1 MLFTYTAIDD
11 KGAEAKGSI
20 DAITLDVAITSLQ
33 RRGLVIKNITEADKA
48 GSLFEKDFS
57 FFAHV
62 STKDV
67 VVLSRQLATLFEAQ
81 VSALRVFRL
90 LAAEVENVTLA
101 KALTAIADDL
111 QAGSS
116 ISKALGK
123 HPKIFSDFYVNM
135 VRSGE
140 ESGKL
145 DEVFVFLAD
154 HLDRTYEVNSKARNA
169 LIYPAFVIFTFVVVM
184 VLMLTVVIPKI
195 SGILTE
201 SGQEIPLY
209 TKVVIG
215 LSQFMVNYGIFFL
228 VALVIGA
235 FFLYRFT
242 KTDAG
247 KASLDDVKIKLPFV
261 KNLYQKLYLSR
272 ISDNMNTMLVSGIPM
287 VRALEL
293 TSDVVGNKIYK
304 RVLDEATESVKGG
317 KSVSDALADNKV
329 IPGIMIQMIKVGE
342 ESGELGKILKTL
354 SAFYSREVV
363 NAVDTLV
370 DLIEPA
376 MIVLLGLGVGFLLA
390 SVLIPIYNIS
400 SNIS

>member
-1 MLFTYTAIDD
+1 MLFNYSAIDQA
-11 KGAEAKGSI
+11 GAEAKGSI
-20 DAITLDVAITSLQ
+20 EAISMDVAISSLQ
-33 RRGLVIKNITEADKA
+33 RRGLVIKEVNPADK
-48 GSLFEKDFS
+48 KS
-57 FFAHV
+57 FFSRDLEFFSRV
-62 STKDV
+62 SNKDV

-90 LAAEVENVTLA
+90 LAGEAENKTLGR
-101 KALTAIADDL
+101 ALTEVADDL
-111 QAGSS
+111 QAGSA

-123 HPKIFSDFYVNM
+123 HPKIFNDFYVNM

-154 HLDRTYEVNSKARNA
+154 HLDRSYEVNSKAKNA
-169 LIYPAFVIFTFVVVM
+169 LIYPAFVIMTFFTVM
-184 VLMLTVVIPKI
+184 ILMLTVVIPKI
-195 SGILTE
+195 SSILTD
-201 SGQEIPLY
+201 SGQSIPIY
-209 TKVVIG
+209 TKIVIG
-215 LSQFMVNYGIFFL
+215 FSQFLVSYGIFIV
-228 VALVIGA
+228 VAAIVGG
-235 FFLYRFT
+235 FFLYRFL
-242 KTDAG
+242 KTPSG
-247 KASLDDVKIKLPFV
+247 KYSLDDARIKTPFV
-261 KNLYQKLYLSR
+261 KHLYQKLYLSR

-293 TSDVVGNKIYK
+293 TSDVVGNEVYK
-304 RVLDEATESVKGG
+304 RVLLDATEDVKGG
-317 KSVSDALADNKV
+317 KAVSDALSGKRI

-354 SAFYSREVV
+354 SVFYSREVV

>member
-1 MLFTYTAIDD
+1 MLFNYSAQDQVGND
-11 KGAEAKGSI
+11 SKGSI
-20 DAITLDVAITSLQ
+20 DAITIDVAISSLQ
-33 RRGLVIKNITEADKA
+33 RRGLIIREINPAGKA
-48 GSLFEKDFS
+48 GFFDKDFT
-57 FFAHV
+57 FFEHV

-67 VVLSRQLATLFEAQ
+67 VVLSRQLSTLFEAQ

-90 LAAEVENVTLA
+90 LAAEVDNPLLGRS
-101 KALTAIADDL
+101 LTTVADDL
-111 QAGSS
+111 QAGAS
-116 ISKALGK
+116 ISKAMSK
-123 HPKIFSDFYVNM
+123 HPKVFNEFYVNM

-145 DEVFVFLAD
+145 DEVFIFLAE
-154 HLDRTYEVNSKARNA
+154 HLDRSYEVNSKARNA

-195 SGILTE
+195 SAILTD
-201 SGQEIPLY
+201 SGQEVPLY
-209 TKVVIG
+209 TKFVIG
-215 LSQFMVNYGIFFL
+215 MSSLLVNYGIFVLIAVFI
-228 VALVIGA
+228 AG
-235 FFLYRFT
+235 FFFYRFLQT
-242 KTDAG
+242 PIG
-247 KASLDDVKIKLPFV
+247 KESLDDAKIKMPFV

-287 VRALEL
+287 IRALEL
-293 TSDVVGNKIYK
+293 TSDVVGNSVYK
-304 RVLDEATESVKGG
+304 RAIDEATELVKGG
-317 KSVSDALADNKV
+317 KSVSDALGGKKI
-329 IPGIMIQMIKVGE
+329 IPGMMIQMIRVGE

-354 SAFYSREVV
+354 SVFYAREVIT
-363 NAVDTLV
+363 AVDTLV

>member
-1 MLFTYTAIDD
+1 MLFNYQAVDQA
-11 KGAEAKGSI
+11 GAEVKGSI
-20 DAITLDVAITSLQ
+20 DAISLDVAISSLQ
-33 RRGLVIKNITEADKA
+33 RRGLTIRNVEPA
-48 GSLFEKDFS
+48 EKKSFLERDFAIFS
-57 FFAHV
+57 HV
-62 STKDV
+62 SSKEV
-67 VVLSRQLATLFEAQ
+67 VVLSRQLSTLFEAQ

-90 LAAEVENVTLA
+90 LAAESENVLLN
-101 KALTAIADDL
+101 KALTEIADDL

-116 ISKALGK
+116 ISKALSK

-145 DEVFVFLAD
+145 DEVFIFLAD
-154 HLDRTYEVNSKARNA
+154 HLDRTYEVNAKARNA

-184 VLMLTVVIPKI
+184 ILMLTVVIPKI
-195 SGILTE
+195 STILTE
-201 SGQEIPLY
+201 SGQEVPVY
-209 TKVVIG
+209 TQVVIG
-215 LSQFMVNYGIFFL
+215 LSNFMVNYGIFFL
-228 VALVIGA
+228 IATIIAG
-235 FFLYRFT
+235 FIFWRFT
-242 KTDAG
+242 LTEAG
-247 KASLDDVKIKLPFV
+247 KVALDDVKIKIPFV

-272 ISDNMNTMLVSGIPM
+272 IADNMNTMLVSGIPM

-293 TSDVVGNKIYK
+293 TSNIVGNKVYK
-304 RVLDEATESVKGG
+304 GILDNATESVKGG
-317 KSVSDALADNKV
+317 KAVSDALADRQE

-354 SAFYSREVV
+354 SAFYRREVI

>member
-1 MLFTYTAIDD
+1 MLFNYNALDQA
-11 KGAEAKGSI
+11 GAEAKGSI
-20 DAITLDVAITSLQ
+20 DAINVDVAIASLQ
-33 RRGLVIKNITEADKA
+33 RRGLVIKEVVPADKV
-48 GSLFEKDFS
+48 S
-57 FFAHV
+57 FFKRDFEFFSGV
-62 STKDV
+62 SNKDV

-90 LAAEVENVTLA
+90 LAGEAENKTLG
-101 KALTAIADDL
+101 KALTIIADEL

-116 ISKALGK
+116 ISKALAK
-123 HPKIFSDFYVNM
+123 HPKIFGEFYVNM

-145 DEVFVFLAD
+145 DEVFIFLAD
-154 HLDRTYEVNSKARNA
+154 YLDRTYEVNSKARNA
-169 LIYPAFVIFTFVVVM
+169 LIYPAFVIFTFFVVM
-184 VLMLTVVIPKI
+184 ILMLTVVIPKI

-201 SGQEIPLY
+201 SGQAVPLY
-209 TKVVIG
+209 TQVVIAFSHF
-215 LSQFMVNYGIFFL
+215 LTTYGIFFL
-228 VALVIGA
+228 VALIIAA
-235 FFLYRFT
+235 FFGWRFFQSPSG
-242 KTDAG
+242 KTA
-247 KASLDDVKIKLPFV
+247 LDDLKIKIPFV

-272 ISDNMNTMLVSGIPM
+272 ISDNMNTMLISGIPM

-293 TSDVVGNKIYK
+293 TSGVVSNEVYK
-304 RVLDEATESVKGG
+304 RVLLEATEDVKGG
-317 KSVSDALADNKV
+317 KSVSDALTGKKV
-329 IPGIMIQMIKVGE
+329 IPGIMLQMIKVGE

-400 SNIS
+400 ANIS

>member
-1 MLFTYTAIDD
+1 MLFNYKAIDS
-11 KGAEAKGSI
+11 KGSETNGSI
-20 DAITLDVAITSLQ
+20 DAISIEVAISSLQ
-33 RRGLVIKNITEADKA
+33 RRDLVIQSIIPEDKK
-48 GSLFEKDFS
+48 SFFQKDFALFS
-57 FFAHV
+57 RV
-62 STKDV
+62 SNKDV

-90 LAAEVENVTLA
+90 LASESDNPLLG
-101 KALTAIADDL
+101 KSLTIIADDL

-116 ISKALGK
+116 ISKALSK
-123 HPKIFSDFYVNM
+123 HPKIFSEFYVNM

-145 DEVFVFLAD
+145 DQVFLFLAD
-154 HLDRTYEVNSKARNA
+154 HLDRAYEVNSKAKNA

-184 VLMLTVVIPKI
+184 ALMLTVVIPKI
-195 SGILTE
+195 STIITD
-201 SGQEIPLY
+201 SGQEIPIY
-209 TKVVIG
+209 TKIVIG
-215 LSQFMVNYGIFFL
+215 MSNFFVHYGIFFL
-228 VALVIGA
+228 VALIVGG
-235 FFLYRFT
+235 FFLYRFL
-242 KTDAG
+242 KTPAG
-247 KASLDDVKIKLPFV
+247 KLALDDAKIKTPFI

-272 ISDNMNTMLVSGIPM
+272 ISDNMNTMLVSGISM

-293 TSDVVGNKIYK
+293 TSAVVDNEVYK
-304 RVLDEATESVKGG
+304 KAILESMEAVKGG
-317 KSVSDALADNKV
+317 RSVSDALEDKKI

-354 SAFYSREVV
+354 SDFYSREVV

-400 SNIS
+400 GNIS

>member
-1 MLFTYTAIDD
+1 MLFNYNATDE
-11 KGAEAKGSI
+11 KGSDVRGSI
-20 DAITLDVAITSLQ
+20 DAISLDVAISSLQ
-33 RRGLVIKNITEADKA
+33 RRGFVIKTIDSAEKKSFFD
-48 GSLFEKDFS
+48 KDFN
-57 FFAHV
+57 FFSGV

-90 LAAEVENVTLA
+90 LATEMENVALR
-101 KALTAIADDL
+101 KALTEIADDL
-111 QAGSS
+111 QGGSS
-116 ISKALGK
+116 ISKALAK
-123 HPKIFSDFYVNM
+123 HPKIFSEFYTNM
-135 VRSGE
+135 VKSGE

-145 DEVFVFLAD
+145 DEVFIFLAD

-169 LIYPAFVIFTFVVVM
+169 LIYPAFVVFTFVTVM

-195 SGILTE
+195 STILTE
-201 SGQEIPLY
+201 SGQEIPAY
-209 TKVVIG
+209 TKVVLTASNI
-215 LSQFMVNYGIFFL
+215 MVHYGIFVL
-228 VALVIGA
+228 VAAIIGA
-235 FFLYRFT
+235 FFLWRFLQT
-242 KTDAG
+242 PTG
-247 KASLDDVKIKLPFV
+247 KASIDEAKLKVPFV
-261 KNLYQKLYLSR
+261 KNLFQKLYLSR

-293 TSDVVGNKIYK
+293 TSGVVGSNVYK
-304 RVLDEATESVKGG
+304 KVLDDATEAVKGG
-317 KSVSDALADNKV
+317 RSVSDALGETKV

-354 SAFYSREVV
+354 SVFYSREVV

-370 DLIEPA
+370 DMIEPA

>member
-1 MLFTYTAIDD
+1 MLFNYSALDQN
-11 KGAEAKGSI
+11 GNESKGSI
-20 DAITLDVAITSLQ
+20 DAISMDVAISSLQ
-33 RRGLVIKNITEADKA
+33 RRGLVIRTINPADK
-48 GSLFEKDFS
+48 GSFFEKDFS
-57 FFAHV
+57 FLNRV

-90 LAAEVENVTLA
+90 LASEVENVTLG

-116 ISKALGK
+116 ISKALDK

-145 DEVFVFLAD
+145 DEVFIFLAD
-154 HLDRTYEVNSKARNA
+154 HLDRSYEVNSKARNA

-195 SGILTE
+195 STILTE
-201 SGQEIPLY
+201 SGQDIPVY
-209 TKVVIG
+209 TKIVIG
-215 LSQFMVNYGIFFL
+215 LSQFLVNYGIFIL
-228 VALVIGA
+228 VAVIIGG
-235 FFLYRFT
+235 FFLYRFV
-242 KTDAG
+242 KTPAG
-247 KASLDDVKIKLPFV
+247 KLSLDDAKIKMPFV
-261 KNLYQKLYLSR
+261 KSLYQKLYLSR
-272 ISDNMNTMLVSGIPM
+272 ISDNMNTMLISGIPM

-293 TSDVVGNKIYK
+293 TSGVVGNQIYK
-304 RVLDEATESVKGG
+304 KVLDEAGEAVKGG
-317 KSVSDALADNKV
+317 RSVSEALSDKKV

>member
-1 MLFTYTAIDD
+1 MLFNYTAVDD
-11 KGAEAKGSI
+11 KGAESKGSI
-20 DAITLDVAITSLQ
+20 DAISLDVAISSLQ
-33 RRGLVIKNITEADKA
+33 RRGLVIKEVNPAEKSGSFFGREI
-48 GSLFEKDFS
+48 SLFS
-57 FFAHV
+57 GV
-62 STKDV
+62 SNKEV

-90 LAAEVENVTLA
+90 IASETENRALGR
-101 KALTAIADDL
+101 ALTEVADDL

-116 ISKALGK
+116 ISKALAK
-123 HPKIFSDFYVNM
+123 HPKIFSEFYTNM

-145 DEVFVFLAD
+145 DEVFIFLAD
-154 HLDRTYEVNSKARNA
+154 HLDRSYEVNSKARNA
-169 LIYPAFVIFTFVVVM
+169 LIYPAFVIFTFVTVM
-184 VLMLTVVIPKI
+184 ILMLTVVIPKI
-195 SGILTE
+195 STILTE
-201 SGQEIPLY
+201 SGQEVPIY
-209 TKVVIG
+209 TKIVIG
-215 LSQFMVNYGIFFL
+215 FSHLLVTYGIFLL
-228 VALVIGA
+228 VAAIIGG
-235 FFLYRFT
+235 FFLYRFLRT
-242 KTDAG
+242 PAG
-247 KASLDDVKIKLPFV
+247 KTSLDNAKIEMPFV

-293 TSDVVGNKIYK
+293 TADVVGNEVYK
-304 RVLDEATESVKGG
+304 KVLMDATEDVKGG
-317 KSVSDALADNKV
+317 KSVSDALVNKRI
-329 IPGIMIQMIKVGE
+329 IPGIMLQMIKVGE

-354 SAFYSREVV
+354 SVFYAREVV

>member
-1 MLFTYTAIDD
+1 MLFNYSATDD
-11 KGAEAKGSI
+11 KGNDAKGAI
-20 DAITLDVAITSLQ
+20 DAITLDVAIASLQ
-33 RRGLVIKNITEADKA
+33 RRGFVIKDIKSAEGKGFFD
-48 GSLFEKDFS
+48 KDFS
-57 FFAHV
+57 FFSGV

-90 LAAEVENVTLA
+90 LASEVENVKLG
-101 KALTAIADDL
+101 KALTEIADDL

-123 HPKIFSDFYVNM
+123 HPKIFSEFYTNM

-154 HLDRTYEVNSKARNA
+154 YLDRTYEVNSKARNA
-169 LIYPAFVIFTFVVVM
+169 LIYPAFVVFTFVTVM

-195 SGILTE
+195 STILTE

-215 LSQFMVNYGIFFL
+215 ASKMMTDYGIFVL
-228 VALVIGA
+228 VAVLVAG
-235 FFLYRFT
+235 FFFWRFLQT
-242 KTDAG
+242 PTG
-247 KASLDDVKIKLPFV
+247 KLSLDDAKLKVPFV

-293 TSDVVGNKIYK
+293 TSGVVGSAVYK
-304 RVLDEATESVKGG
+304 KVLDDATEAVKGG
-317 KSVSDALADNKV
+317 RSMSDALVEKKI

-370 DLIEPA
+370 DMIEPA

>member
-1 MLFTYTAIDD
+1 MLFNYTALDQA
-11 KGAEAKGSI
+11 GTESKGSI
-20 DAITLDVAITSLQ
+20 DAISMDVAITSLQ
-33 RRGLVIKNITEADKA
+33 RRGLVVSQVVPADKVE
-48 GSLFEKDFS
+48 SIFSRDFS
-57 FFAHV
+57 FFSGV
-62 STKDV
+62 SSKDV

-90 LAAEVENVTLA
+90 IASETENRILG
-101 KALTAIADDL
+101 KALTEIADDL
-111 QAGSS
+111 QAGSA

-123 HPKIFSDFYVNM
+123 HPKIFSDFYANM

-145 DEVFVFLAD
+145 DEVFLFLAD
-154 HLDRTYEVNSKARNA
+154 HLDRTYEVNSKAKNA
-169 LIYPAFVIFTFVVVM
+169 LIYPAFVIFTFFVVM
-184 VLMLTVVIPKI
+184 ILMLTVVIPKI
-195 SGILTE
+195 STILTE
-201 SGQEIPLY
+201 SGQQIPLY
-209 TKVVIG
+209 TKIVIG
-215 LSQFMVNYGIFFL
+215 LSGFFVNYGIFIL
-228 VALVIGA
+228 VALIVGGY
-235 FFLYRFT
+235 FFYRFIQT
-242 KTDAG
+242 SAG
-247 KASLDDVKIKLPFV
+247 KASLDDVKIRLPFI

-272 ISDNMNTMLVSGIPM
+272 IADNMNTMLVSGIPM

-293 TSDVVGNKIYK
+293 TSGVVGNEVYRRI
-304 RVLDEATESVKGG
+304 LNEATEAVKGG
-317 KSVSDALADNKV
+317 KTVSDALDKNPE

-354 SAFYSREVV
+354 SAFYRREVI